1 MRRSML
7 PILLS
12 LALLSTACSRGGA
25 DDADAAAAAA
35 AAVAAADAAAAAAP
49 AADASSDG
57 NSAEALKQMGAEHLA
72 REMTTRSEMPATN
85 YSITRP
91 GRSAEEA
98 MLAYEHDVTVRM
110 DAERIPVHVKAVRDA
125 CERRTHGACLVLA
138 VSENGGRYA
147 RASIRVRA
155 EAKAIEPLIKAAGSG
170 GEIADR
176 STRAEDLS
184 TAVRDNTLR
193 RDRLGKEHAR
203 LLEFQGRSDLKVA
216 DMIALSEQL
225 SNVESELAQ
234 AEREAA
240 DQRRRIE
247 TQQLSIDF
255 MPPNSEAS
263 RNDVAE
269 ALRDSGRVMAAS
281 TAGVIRVIA
290 ALVPVLLVLAAG
302 VWLLRRA
309 WRFLR
314 RRRAARE

>member
-7 PILLS
+7 PILMS
-12 LALLSTACSRGGA
+12 LLLVATACSRGGG
-25 DDADAAAAAA
+25 DEADAAYAAQT
-35 AAVAAADAAAAAAP
+35 AADAAAA
-49 AADASSDG
+49 DASPGG
-57 NSAEALKQMGAEHLA
+57 NSAEALRQMGTDHLA
-72 REMTTRSEMPATN
+72 REMTTRVELPQAN
-85 YSITRP
+85 YDTMRP

-98 MLAYEHDVTVRM
+98 MLAYEHDVSVRM
-110 DAERIPVHVKAVRDA
+110 DAERIPAHVKAVREA

-138 VSENGGRYA
+138 VSQNGGRYA
-147 RASIRVRA
+147 RASIRLRA
-155 EAKAIEPLIKAAGSG
+155 EAKAIEPLIAAAGEG

-184 TAVRDNTLR
+184 TEVRDNTLR
-193 RDRLGKEHAR
+193 QDRLRKEHAR
-203 LLEFQGRSDLKVA
+203 LLEFQGRSDLKVT

-234 AEREAA
+234 AEREGAEHK
-240 DQRRRIE
+240 RRIE

-255 MPPNSEAS
+255 LPPNSEEGRS
-263 RNDVAE
+263 DVAE
-269 ALRDSGRVMAAS
+269 AFRDSGRVMAAS

-290 ALVPVLLVLAAG
+290 ALVPVLLALVAG

-314 RRRAARE
+314 RRRATHE

>member
-1 MRRSML
+1 MRSSML
-7 PILLS
+7 PVLLCLCLLS
-12 LALLSTACSRGGA
+12 AGCSRGTEDEA
-25 DDADAAAAAA
+25 MAASAAAN
-35 AAVAAADAAAAAAP
+35 AAADAAAAAA
-49 AADASSDG
+49 DASSGG
-57 NSAEALKQMGAEHLA
+57 NSAEALKQTGIEHLA
-72 REMTTRSEMPATN
+72 REMTTRSGLPDANFDIMQ
-85 YSITRP
+85 P

-110 DAERIPVHVKAVRDA
+110 DAERIPAHVKAVREA

-138 VSENGGRYA
+138 VSENGGRDA

-155 EAKAIEPLIKAAGSG
+155 EAKAIEPLIRAAGDA

-184 TAVRDNTLR
+184 TEVRDNTLR
-193 RDRLGKEHAR
+193 QDRLRKEHAR

-234 AEREAA
+234 AEREGAEHK
-240 DQRRRIE
+240 RRIE

-255 MPPNSEAS
+255 QPPNGEAGRS
-263 RNDVAE
+263 DIAE
-269 ALRDSGRVMAAS
+269 AFRDSGRVMAAS

-290 ALVPVLLVLAAG
+290 ALVPVLLVLVAG

-314 RRRAARE
+314 RRRGASE

>member
-1 MRRSML
+1 MRRSIL
-7 PILLS
+7 PLLLS
-12 LALLSTACSRGGA
+12 MCLLATACGRDGGGKA
-25 DDADAAAAAA
+25 EAAYAEL
-35 AAVAAADAAAAAAP
+35 AAADAAAAAA
-49 AADASSDG
+49 DASPGG
-57 NSAEALKQMGAEHLA
+57 NSAEALKQMGDEHLA
-72 REMTTRSEMPATN
+72 REMTTRVELPQAN
-85 YSITRP
+85 YSVMRP

-98 MLAYEHDVTVRM
+98 MLAYEHEVSVRM
-110 DAERIPVHVKAVRDA
+110 DAERIPTHVKAVRDA

-147 RASIRVRA
+147 RASIRLRA
-155 EAKAIEPLIKAAGSG
+155 EAKAIEPLIRAAGDG

-184 TAVRDNTLR
+184 TEVRDNTLR
-193 RDRLGKEHAR
+193 QDRLRKEHVR

-234 AEREAA
+234 AEREGAEHK
-240 DQRRRIE
+240 RRIE

-255 MPPNSEAS
+255 LPPNSEEGRS
-263 RNDVAE
+263 DVAE
-269 ALRDSGRVMAAS
+269 AFRDSGRVMAAS

-290 ALVPVLLVLAAG
+290 ALVPVLLALVAG
-302 VWLLRRA
+302 IWLLRRA

-314 RRRAARE
+314 RRRAVQE

>member
-12 LALLSTACSRGGA
+12 LALLPTACSRSGA
-25 DDADAAAAAA
+25 DDADVAAAAA
-35 AAVAAADAAAAAAP
+35 AAVAAADAAGEAAP

-57 NSAEALKQMGAEHLA
+57 NSAAALKQMGTDQLA
-72 REMTTRSEMPATN
+72 REMTTRLELPQAN
-85 YSITRP
+85 YSRMQP

-98 MLAYEHDVTVRM
+98 TLAYEHDVSVRM
-110 DAERIPVHVKAVRDA
+110 DAERIPAHVKAVRES

-147 RASIRVRA
+147 RASIRLRA
-155 EAKAIEPLIKAAGSG
+155 EAKAIEPLIRAAGDG

-184 TAVRDNTLR
+184 TEVRDNTLR
-193 RDRLGKEHAR
+193 RDRLAKEHAR
-203 LLEFQGRSDLKVA
+203 LLEFQGRGDLKVA
-216 DMIALSEQL
+216 EMIALSEQL

-234 AEREAA
+234 AERDAA
-240 DQRRRIE
+240 EHKRRIE

-255 MPPNSEAS
+255 NPPNSEAS
-263 RNDVAE
+263 RSDVAE

-281 TAGVIRVIA
+281 TAGVIRVIS
-290 ALVPVLLVLAAG
+290 ALVPVLLALVAG

>member
-12 LALLSTACSRGGA
+12 VALLSTACSRGGG
-25 DDADAAAAAA
+25 DEPEAAYAAQ
-35 AAVAAADAAAAAAP
+35 AAADAAAAAT
-49 AADASSDG
+49 DASPGG
-57 NSAEALKQMGAEHLA
+57 NSAEALKEMGGEHLA
-72 REMTTRSEMPATN
+72 REMTTRSEMPAAN
-85 YSITRP
+85 YSVMQP

-98 MLAYEHDVTVRM
+98 MLAYEHEVTVRM

-125 CERRTHGACLVLA
+125 CERRTHGACLVLT

-155 EAKAIEPLIKAAGSG
+155 EAKAIEPLIRAAGDG

-193 RDRLGKEHAR
+193 QDRLRKEHAR

-225 SNVESELAQ
+225 SNVESELAI
-234 AEREAA
+234 AERVGAE
-240 DQRRRIE
+240 QKRRIE

-255 MPPNSEAS
+255 LPPNGEAGRS
-263 RNDVAE
+263 DVAE

-290 ALVPVLLVLAAG
+290 ALLPVLLVLVAG

-309 WRFLR
+309 WRFVR
-314 RRRAARE
+314 RRRDARE

>member
-12 LALLSTACSRGGA
+12 LALLSTACSRGGGNE
-25 DDADAAAAAA
+25 ADAAY
-35 AAVAAADAAAAAAP
+35 AAADAAP
-49 AADASSDG
+49 DASAGG
-57 NSAEALKQMGAEHLA
+57 NSAEALKAMGGDHLA
-72 REMTTRSEMPATN
+72 REMTTRLELPQAN
-85 YSITRP
+85 YSRMSP
-91 GRSAEEA
+91 GRSAKEA
-98 MLAYEHDVTVRM
+98 MLAYEHEVTVRM
-110 DAERIPVHVKAVRDA
+110 DAERIPAHVKAVREA

-138 VSENGGRYA
+138 VGENGGRYA

-155 EAKAIEPLIKAAGSG
+155 EAKAIEPLIRAAGDG

-193 RDRLGKEHAR
+193 QDRLRKEHAR

-216 DMIALSEQL
+216 DMIALSDQL

-234 AEREAA
+234 AEREGAENT
-240 DQRRRIE
+240 RRIE

-255 MPPNSEAS
+255 LPPNGEAG
-263 RNDVAE
+263 RNDIAE
-269 ALRDSGRVMAAS
+269 AFRDSGRVMAAS
-281 TAGVIRVIA
+281 TAGVIKVVA
-290 ALVPVLLVLAAG
+290 ALVPVLLALVVG
-302 VWLLRRA
+302 IWLLRRV

-314 RRRAARE
+314 RRRAASE